1 MNILPE
7 KIQTCKIKSM
17 KGFTLVEV
25 LVAVALLSIIGI
37 GLLAALGS
45 ASKVLLK
52 ADFRETSRDLAEAQM
67 EYIQNLGYKTT
78 DPTGNLVFYDK
89 VPDLAANYPGLDVEI
104 LAARIDKGSGITVDS
119 GIQEITVVVKQG
131 ANTVF
136 TLMGMKVNRDTP

>member
-1 MNILPE
+1 MNISPE
-7 KIQTCKIKSM
+7 KILKKKNKSM

-25 LVAVALLSIIGI
+25 LVAVALLSIIGT
-37 GLLAALGS
+37 GLLGALGS

-67 EYIQNLGYKTT
+67 EYIQNLDYKTA

-89 VPDLAANYPGLDVEI
+89 VPNLATKYPGLDVEI
-104 LAARIDKGSGITVDS
+104 LSARIDKGSGITEDT

-131 ANTVF
+131 VKTVF
-136 TLMGMKVNRDTP
+136 TLMGMKVNRDPS